1 VALLYNVPLTYQY
14 KRLLHVAYPV
24 YHQVLW
30 ASLQG
35 FSLGSRT
42 LGVTSPNNDNG
53 GRLCTS
59 LSSFSVVHVGKN
71 DEMEL
76 LYEVTAAP
84 DGHPK
89 PVRFKFKYGLIS
101 HLN

>member
-14 KRLLHVAYPV
+14 KRLLHAAYPI
-24 YHQVLW
+24 YHRVLW

-42 LGVTSPNNDNG
+42 LGVASPNNDNG
-53 GRLCTS
+53 EGYVL
-59 LSSFSVVHVGKN
+59 LFLHFLLYMLAKN

-89 PVRFKFKYGLIS
+89 PVRFKFKYELIS